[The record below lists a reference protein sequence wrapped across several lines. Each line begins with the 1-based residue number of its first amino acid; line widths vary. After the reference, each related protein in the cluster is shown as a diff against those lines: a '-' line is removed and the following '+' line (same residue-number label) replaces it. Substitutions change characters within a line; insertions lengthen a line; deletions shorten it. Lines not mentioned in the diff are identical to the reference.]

1 MAANEKSGA
10 RPRTTL
16 LLAALLVMC
25 APGPAR
31 AQRGLTPEARQAI
44 MDYQLTLPRAEH
56 LITALDAL
64 TKYVVSLPDY
74 QERLRK
80 TATMTPAERA
90 AQMEKDPKTAAI
102 LEDNSLTARDYL
114 VGVLALRMAL
124 MGAQGA
130 DTGPNIAYSPA
141 NLAFAKA
148 NLKTLKPKMDAVDGG
163 GRR

>member
-1 MAANEKSGA
+1 MS
-10 RPRTTL
+10 RTTPIL
-16 LLAALLVMC
+16 VALVVAC
-25 APGPAR
+25 APATAR

-56 LITALDAL
+56 LITALEAM

-80 TATMTPAERA
+80 SATMTPAERA

-102 LEDNSLTARDYL
+102 LKDNGLTARDYL
-114 VGVLALRMAL
+114 VGVPALRMAL
-124 MGAQGA
+124 LGAQGA
-130 DTGPNIAYSPA
+130 ESGPTIAYSPA

>member
-1 MAANEKSGA
+1 MRIRLA
-10 RPRTTL
+10 
-16 LLAALLVMC
+16 LLALVVCC
-25 APGPAR
+25 AVAPLR
-31 AQRGLTPEARQAI
+31 AQRGLTPEARQSI

-56 LITALDAL
+56 LITALDAM

-80 TATMTPAERA
+80 SATMTPAERA
-90 AQMEKDPKTAAI
+90 AQMESDPKTAAI
-102 LEDNSLTARDYL
+102 LKDNSLTARDYL

-148 NLKTLKPKMDAVDGG
+148 NMKTLKPKMDAVDGG

>member
-1 MAANEKSGA
+1 M
-10 RPRTTL
+10 RIRL
-16 LLAALLVMC
+16 ALLSLVLCC
-25 APGPAR
+25 AVAPAR

-44 MDYQLTLPRAEH
+44 IDYQLTLPRAEH

-102 LEDNSLTARDYL
+102 LKDNSLTARDYL
-114 VGVLALRMAL
+114 VGVVALRMAL

-130 DTGPNIAYSPA
+130 DNGPNLAYSPA

>member
-1 MAANEKSGA
+1 MAANDKSGA
-10 RPRTTL
+10 MPRTTL

-64 TKYVVSLPDY
+64 TKYMVSLPDY

-80 TATMTPAERA
+80 
-90 AQMEKDPKTAAI
+90 
-102 LEDNSLTARDYL
+102 
-114 VGVLALRMAL
+114 
-124 MGAQGA
+124 
-130 DTGPNIAYSPA
+130 
-141 NLAFAKA
+141 
-148 NLKTLKPKMDAVDGG
+148 
-163 GRR
+163 RRR

>member
-1 MAANEKSGA
+1 MGNGDAMS
-10 RPRTTL
+10 RTTPI
-16 LLAALLVMC
+16 LVAVLVAC
-25 APGPAR
+25 APALAR
-31 AQRGLTPEARQAI
+31 AQRGLTPESRQAI

-56 LITALDAL
+56 LITALDAM
-64 TKYVVSLPDY
+64 TRYVVSLPDY

-80 TATMTPAERA
+80 SATMTPAERA

-102 LEDNSLTARDYL
+102 LKDNGLTARDYL

-130 DTGPNIAYSPA
+130 DNGPNIAYSPA

-148 NLKTLKPKMDAVDGG
+148 NLGTLKPKMDAVDGG

>member
-1 MAANEKSGA
+1 M
-10 RPRTTL
+10 PRTTL
-16 LLAALLVMC
+16 LLVALLVTC
-25 APGPAR
+25 AAAPAR

-64 TKYVVSLPDY
+64 TKYLVSLPDY

-80 TATMTPAERA
+80 SATMTPAERA

-102 LEDNSLTARDYL
+102 LKDNSLTARDYL
-114 VGVLALRMAL
+114 VGVPALRMAL

-130 DTGPNIAYSPA
+130 DNAPNIAYSPA

>member
-1 MAANEKSGA
+1 M
-10 RPRTTL
+10 PRTTL
-16 LLAALLVMC
+16 LLAALARHVR
-25 APGPAR
+25 AGPAR

-64 TKYVVSLPDY
+64 TKYMVSLPDY

-80 TATMTPAERA
+80 SATMTPAERA

-102 LEDNSLTARDYL
+102 LKDNSLTARDYL

-130 DTGPNIAYSPA
+130 YGMVRSRVSPA